1 MGKWTDAA
9 KKRKIKLDAQ
19 EVKATDLE
27 IILAEIAKLPPG
39 QMKKVLTEPVI
50 AVLEKYGVSLEE

>member
-19 EVKATDLE
+19 EEKATDLE

-39 QMKKVLTEPVI
+39 QMKKVLTKPVI
-50 AVLEKYGVSLEE
+50 AVLEKYGLSLEK

>member
-19 EVKATDLE
+19 QEKE
-27 IILAEIAKLPPG
+27 IGRRSGARPDETENPG
-39 QMKKVLTEPVI
+39 
-50 AVLEKYGVSLEE
+50 A

>member
-19 EVKATDLE
+19 EEKATDLE

-39 QMKKVLTEPVI
+39 QRKKVLTEPVI
-50 AVLEKYGVSLEE
+50 AVLEKYGVSLGK

>member
-19 EVKATDLE
+19 EEKATDLE

-39 QMKKVLTEPVI
+39 QLKKVLTEPVI
-50 AVLEKYGVSLEE
+50 AVLEKYGVSLEG

>member
-19 EVKATDLE
+19 EEKATDLE

-50 AVLEKYGVSLEE
+50 AVLEKYGVSLGK

>member
-19 EVKATDLE
+19 EEKATDLE

-50 AVLEKYGVSLEE
+50 AVLEKYGVSLWK